1 MDAATEE
8 MIVDGV
14 GSSFSFCSAAVV
26 EMATTASAALAATAA
41 AAPSSGS
48 YLSCAAAVTA
58 SDNRADPD
66 R

>member
-8 MIVDGV
+8 MIVDVV

-48 YLSCAAAVTA
+48 
-58 SDNRADPD
+58 
-66 R
+66 

>member
-8 MIVDGV
+8 MIVDVV
-14 GSSFSFCSAAVV
+14 GSSFSFSSAAVV
-26 EMATTASAALAATAA
+26 EMATTASAALAATAT
-41 AAPSSGS
+41 AAPLSGS

-58 SDNRADPD
+58 SNSRAGTD